1 MEKFKNLIK
10 KESFYVVLF
19 VCLLVITTVAIYT
32 GGKKAKDVK
41 QPPVANNTVDDK
53 AEINGQLIPDAD
65 LVKKEG
71 ETKKEEA
78 SKKEETV
85 NKEESVAT
93 AAKPSN
99 EFINPVDKGVIT
111 RTFNIAPRIESEGKV
126 ANVYKGMDIE
136 IPVGTE
142 VKSATNGVVIA
153 AKAGDSKIG
162 NYVLVECSD
171 GMKILYGNLDKDIKV
186 KSGDKINQ
194 GTIMGK
200 VGNSI
205 KMNPKDRISKE
216 YLLLHVEKNKE
227 PINPTKIF
235 KEIPIKK

>member
-32 GGKKAKDVK
+32 GGKKAKNVK

-65 LVKKEG
+65 LVKKEE

-186 KSGDKINQ
+186 KSGDKITQ
-194 GTIMGK
+194 GTVMGK

-205 KMNPKDRISKE
+205 KMNPKDRVSKE

>member
-65 LVKKEG
+65 LVKKEE

-78 SKKEETV
+78 SKREETV

-171 GMKILYGNLDKDIKV
+171 RMKILYGNLDKDIKV
-186 KSGDKINQ
+186 KSGDKITQ
-194 GTIMGK
+194 GTVMGK

-205 KMNPKDRISKE
+205 KMNPKDRVSKE

>member
-10 KESFYVVLF
+10 KGSFYVVLF

-32 GGKKAKDVK
+32 GGKKAKNVK

-65 LVKKEG
+65 LVKKEE

-186 KSGDKINQ
+186 KSGDKITQ
-194 GTIMGK
+194 GTVMGK

-205 KMNPKDRISKE
+205 KMNPKDRVSKE